1 MISGLKNGITR
12 ATNLCPRRFRGRIF
26 QRNVKLLKPYKS
38 TSFKQPGGYEWNLK
52 MSVVWKAGK
61 LKTENMEFAKKLCIR
76 ARNLYKLLMKIPYE
90 AEIGNGTYFH
100 YILQGHVEEMVGI
113 L

>member
-1 MISGLKNGITR
+1 MEPENE
-12 ATNLCPRRFRGRIF
+12 RGMEGWEAE
-26 QRNVKLLKPYKS
+26 NVEL
-38 TSFKQPGGYEWNLK
+38 
-52 MSVVWKAGK
+52 
-61 LKTENMEFAKKLCIR
+61 AKKICIR
-76 ARNLYKLLMKIPYE
+76 ARKLYKLLMKIPYG